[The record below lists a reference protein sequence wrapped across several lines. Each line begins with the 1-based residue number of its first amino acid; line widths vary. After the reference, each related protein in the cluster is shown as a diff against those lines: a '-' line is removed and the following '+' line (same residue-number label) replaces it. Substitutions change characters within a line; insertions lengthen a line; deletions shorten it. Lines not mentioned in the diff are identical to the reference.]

1 MATIT
6 YFLQSKKN
14 PANIYI
20 SFSAGVKQVYKRKTR
35 ETVRPDYFAKGMIKN
50 ISSETAPV
58 LKELADSKSKLLEL
72 KSYILKQ
79 YRDRQTTEVIN
90 GDWLSEIIEAYYNG
104 GRKTEQLDFLKNY
117 LVYYEENILPFRTY
131 KNQPITKRTAD
142 KQKTVIQ
149 KLQGFLSTLNVN
161 VRVSEYGVIMGNQF
175 VTYMRENV
183 TSNDNTVGK
192 YLKYSK
198 TIVQEAK
205 TLGIETH
212 PTLDSIKGFTTET
225 PTVIFTDD
233 ELETVLKLNFLNER
247 WEIARDW
254 LIVGIYTGQ
263 RGTDLF
269 SMTKAMIITDQKGR
283 SFVDFTQQKVPV
295 YAKIPVHNE
304 VKRILKKYNGD
315 FPPLYTENL
324 ESNKTMFNEHLKEI
338 CERAGID
345 RLDFGLQYDSDTKR
359 NIPGKYPVHKLVS
372 SHLCRRQFAS
382 MHYGKIPTPIIM
394 SVTGHKTESEFLK
407 YIGKG
412 ANELSERMFEYWDK
426 MEDDKVQSL
435 ANSMPA

>member
-1 MATIT
+1 MATVT

-14 PANIYI
+14 PANIYV
-20 SFSAGVKQVYKRKTR
+20 SFSAGAKQVFKRRTR
-35 ETVRPDYFAKGMIKN
+35 ETIRPDYFGKGMIKN
-50 ISSETAPV
+50 ISSETASV
-58 LKELADSKSKLLEL
+58 LKELADSKTKLLEMQ
-72 KSYILKQ
+72 SYILKQ
-79 YRDRQTTEVIN
+79 YRDRQATDVIN
-90 GDWLSEIIEAYYNG
+90 GDWLTDIIEAYYNG
-104 GRKTEQLDFLKNY
+104 GRKTEQLDFLSNY
-117 LVYYEENILPFRTY
+117 LDYYETNILPFRTY
-131 KNQPITKRTAD
+131 KNRPISERTRQ
-142 KQKTVIQ
+142 KQQTVIL
-149 KLQGFLSTLNVN
+149 KLQSFLSTLNSKVK
-161 VRVSEYGVIMGNQF
+161 VSDYGVLMGNEF

-192 YLKYSK
+192 YLKYTK

-269 SMTKAMIITDQKGR
+269 SMTKSMIITDQKGR
-283 SFVDFTQQKVPV
+283 TFVDFKQKKVPV
-295 YAKIPVHNE
+295 YAKIPVHSE

-315 FPPLYTENL
+315 FPPLYTQNL
-324 ESNKTMFNEHLKEI
+324 ESNKTMFNGHLKEI
-338 CERAGID
+338 CKKAGLD
-345 RLDFGLQYDSDTKR
+345 RLDAGLEYDFDKKR
-359 NIPGKYPVHKLVS
+359 YIKGKYPIHQLVS
-372 SHLCRRQFAS
+372 SHICRRQFAS

-412 ANELSERMFEYWDK
+412 ENELSERMFEYWDK
-426 MEDDKVQSL
+426 MEEDKLESL

>member
-1 MATIT
+1 
-6 YFLQSKKN
+6 
-14 PANIYI
+14 
-20 SFSAGVKQVYKRKTR
+20 
-35 ETVRPDYFAKGMIKN
+35 
-50 ISSETAPV
+50 
-58 LKELADSKSKLLEL
+58 
-72 KSYILKQ
+72 
-79 YRDRQTTEVIN
+79 VIN

-345 RLDFGLQYDSDTKR
+345 RLDFGLQYDRDTKR